1 MADKVKAVP
10 NRADNKL
17 VVKSLSTKPIEPP
30 TELEAYKI
38 CLFGTKGIGKTT
50 LANSFQNA
58 FTLICE
64 APRRNLRINGYPN
77 YAAGDP
83 PLNYERASQVIDL
96 FLKSTYDLLV
106 VDTADRLYELC
117 QIHFR
122 EINGIEH
129 EGDLD
134 YGKGWDK
141 PRELFE
147 ELLGR
152 IAFSNKGLIVVS
164 HVMSKNRVNYVADDE
179 TEEVRPTLDKRPWAW
194 VQTAADIVM
203 CYDFV
208 GNDRVLTIRGNE
220 RVMARCGLPDNF
232 IATDGEPL
240 NAFLMPNEPTEG
252 YERLMQA
259 FDNELPDYYRQREAE
274 AQAKKKENVAK
285 LQAKVAA
292 KKAIKK

>member
-1 MADKVKAVP
+1 MADKPKLAP
-10 NRADNKL
+10 KRADNRM
-17 VVKSLSTKPIEPP
+17 VVTSLPTKPIEPP
-30 TELEAYKI
+30 TDLESYKI

-50 LANSFQNA
+50 LANSFKNA
-58 FTLICE
+58 YTLICE

-83 PLNYERASQVIDL
+83 PLNYERASQVINL
-96 FLKSTYDLLV
+96 FLKSAYDLLI

-122 EINGIEH
+122 ELHGIEH
-129 EGDLD
+129 EGEIE

-147 ELLGR
+147 ELLNR
-152 IAFSNKGLIVVS
+152 VAFSNKGLIVIS
-164 HVMSKNRVNYVADDE
+164 HVISKDRTNYVEDSV
-179 TEEVRPTLDKRPWAW
+179 TQEVRPSLDKRPWAW
-194 VQTAADIVM
+194 VQTATDIVM

-220 RVMARCGLPDNF
+220 RVMARCGLKDNF
-232 IATDGEPL
+232 IADDGDEL
-240 NAFLMPNEPTEG
+240 NAFLMPNKPEEG

-259 FDNELPDYYRQREAE
+259 FDNELPDYYRQKEAE
-274 AQAKKKENVAK
+274 AQAKKKANVEKMAKVVAK
-285 LQAKVAA
+285 KTA
-292 KKAIKK
+292 KK